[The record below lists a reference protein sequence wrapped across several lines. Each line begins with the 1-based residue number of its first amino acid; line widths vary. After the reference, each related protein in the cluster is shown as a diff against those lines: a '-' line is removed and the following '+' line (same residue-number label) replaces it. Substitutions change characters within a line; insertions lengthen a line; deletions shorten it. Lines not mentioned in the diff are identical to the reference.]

1 MVSLLN
7 SSSLW
12 RVSCL
17 DSFVLESTL
26 CLQINYSNS
35 PLVIH
40 IYLIV
45 SRLNNWKLGQVSAAL
60 ISLVISLI
68 SIIEI

>member
-17 DSFVLESTL
+17 DFFVLESTL

-40 IYLIV
+40 ICLIV
-45 SRLNNWKLGQVSAAL
+45 SRLNNWKLGQVLAAL